1 MSMSELTSEEKTTIA
16 TYDKQA
22 ESWSTNHSITS
33 FWGDE
38 MARFNELLPIG
49 KLLEIGAGGGR
60 DAKELIERGY
70 DYLGTNI
77 SSGLLEQA
85 RENNPGVN
93 FEQVSVYDLDYKELF
108 DGFWC
113 VAVLLHIPREK
124 IDSALSAI
132 NKSMKRGAIGF
143 IAIKE
148 GDGEQLEATNANTGG
163 DERYFVYWSDN
174 DFSNKLADNGF
185 TIVER
190 DNKPMN
196 ERTQWLTYI
205 VQVADKLD
213 STQNS

>member
-1 MSMSELTSEEKTTIA
+1 MSELTPEEKTTIA

-22 ESWSTNHSITS
+22 ESWSTNHSTIS

-38 MARFNELLPIG
+38 MARFNELLPNGRI
-49 KLLEIGAGGGR
+49 LEIGAGGGR
-60 DAKELIERGY
+60 DAKELIEYGY
-70 DYLGTNI
+70 DYLGTDI

-85 RENNPGVN
+85 RRNNPSVD

-113 VAVLLHIPREK
+113 SAVLLHIPREK

-132 NKSMKRGAIGF
+132 NKNMRRGAFGF

-148 GDGEQLEATNANTGG
+148 GDGEQLEATDASTGD

-174 DFSNKLADNGF
+174 DFSNKLAENGF
-185 TIVER
+185 KVVER
-190 DNKPMN
+190 GYRPMS
-196 ERTQWLTYI
+196 ERTKWLTYI
-205 VQVADKLD
+205 VQVAD
-213 STQNS
+213 SNS